1 MARDCSGVIV
11 RGFNNCFISNDVGRR
26 MDEKEDENVEVG
38 NGDRVCGCCGGSGS
52 SGSMSFH
59 PLERHRAFMECFHQ
73 ILFLLRDF
81 ISSQFFT

>member
-1 MARDCSGVIV
+1 MARDCSEVIV
-11 RGFNNCFISNDVGRR
+11 RGFNNCFISNDVGGR

-38 NGDRVCGCCGGSGS
+38 NGDSVGGCGGG
-52 SGSMSFH
+52 SGSMSFQ
-59 PLERHRAFMECFHQ
+59 PLERHRAFMECFHR